1 MCRKSI
7 LEMSHEEAEN
17 FFLEDKSYCNIGR
30 PEYFSFARLLGKISK
45 ALNKVQ
51 DIFIGVNDI

>member
-1 MCRKSI
+1 
-7 LEMSHEEAEN
+7 MSHKEAEN